1 MGREGMEM
9 AVTSMQ
15 ITDVTWAPILTTQAV
30 DNPFPKAAARPSC
43 GNEHNKI
50 IMYKGETMK
59 SQWHTTICTAKIGNH
74 QSRKKIVNS
83 TEKK

>member
-15 ITDVTWAPILTTQAV
+15 ITDVTWAPILMTHAV

-43 GNEHNKI
+43 GNQHNNHHIKRWDHEDSARQ
-50 IMYKGETMK
+50 YKVYCKNSK
-59 SQWHTTICTAKIGNH
+59 STIK
-74 QSRKKIVNS
+74 
-83 TEKK
+83 EKDSQ